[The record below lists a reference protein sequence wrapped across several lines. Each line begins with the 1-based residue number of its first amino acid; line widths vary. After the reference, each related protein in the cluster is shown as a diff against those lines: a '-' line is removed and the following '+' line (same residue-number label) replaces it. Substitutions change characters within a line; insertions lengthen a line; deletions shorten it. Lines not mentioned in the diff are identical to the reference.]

1 MFERRIIAN
10 SRGFHYGNGKKGITG
25 VELICINTHSRD
37 YFIIQPSNKQPARF
51 LHVVVCLDFPLDVC
65 VFWCGLDSTPFFCAR
80 KSAGCFCQLSAACG
94 ADVLFRAIYMCI
106 ECNAPSLKAACTL
119 NPYGKVQA
127 AFFKRK
133 YGKTVHKTAGKIVWN
148 RHCFGGK
155 Y

>member
-1 MFERRIIAN
+1 MFERQIIAN
-10 SRGFHYGNGKKGITG
+10 SRSFHYGNGKMGITG

-65 VFWCGLDSTPFFCAR
+65 VFWCGLVSTPFFCAR
-80 KSAGCFCQLSAACG
+80 TKCRLLLPTIGGLRGTDMLC
-94 ADVLFRAIYMCI
+94 RAICVYRMQRTI
-106 ECNAPSLKAACTL
+106 FKSSLHFKSIW
-119 NPYGKVQA
+119 KVQA

-133 YGKTVHKTAGKIVWN
+133 YGKTVHKTTGKIVWN
-148 RHCFGGK
+148 RHRPGGK